1 MFAEYLALYRQY
13 QAIYG
18 PQTAIFLA
26 VGSFYELYDI
36 ENTETHETHANV
48 RQIVDYLGIQLSH
61 KKGDVGPNEV
71 GLFAGFPD
79 YVLHKWAA
87 RLTSAGW
94 TVVVVD
100 QIKDHRGKV
109 KERKVSR
116 ILSPASH
123 VEAALSTETPY
134 FLQLFF
140 HAHAAQPPEYGAAL
154 LDLTTGTTHTYS
166 ATATGRPDAWSAD
179 PLLQLVHVFQPKEVA
194 VTWYTP
200 TSGAGGA
207 GAVPD
212 PLYFRRLFGL
222 STTPLRV
229 RPQDTLGAFTHPT
242 QRTALLQRIY
252 PLRSLLPPKTLL
264 GLRTTTEELALVTL
278 LQYVE
283 EHTPALLR
291 SFQQNKPWTPET
303 HLICGHHTLH
313 QLQMTGP
320 NPNETVVGLF
330 RHCHSPMGKRHIRER
345 LLQPLSEP
353 EPIQRRLDEVTFL
366 IQWDDKSRFQIE
378 RQLRSMYDVPR
389 IHRRLLCGQ
398 LTPSEFLPLFETYR
412 AIDTLQRVTHRTPLQ
427 PTFSAADWQAYQ
439 TVFRA
444 HFDEDKARD
453 LSATTTAV
461 TAVTVADLTPL
472 CDAAY
477 PEVAEQERQAAETI
491 AALHALRQTIAT
503 AAAIPLDALHLEA
516 RSQDGQPYG
525 FRLSS
530 IPLQQL
536 KKNIARLPEGK
547 ITELKGGGW
556 LTLPALDEL
565 NRRLLETRAQIQ
577 TLWARYAV
585 EASAAVSEAGRA
597 LWAPV
602 EDWIAHLDATQC
614 IARTSQD
621 WGFVA
626 PTILPLTPETGST
639 VHIQQIRHPLVELAS
654 PHVTFIRNDI
664 HLDDDQR
671 ALLCYGN
678 NAIGKSTLAKS
689 LALAVLLAQAG
700 SYVPAQAMTLRPF
713 QAVYSR
719 IHNNDHLFAGL
730 SSFAVEMSELRTIL
744 QNATPYTLVVSDE
757 MANGTES
764 ISATALVASSLHWLC
779 QRQTKCI
786 MATHLHDLPKYIDP
800 QDRIAIK
807 HLHVEYD
814 PVTQKLIYHR
824 TLREGQGSSL
834 YGIEVARAMALPF
847 DFIEHAL
854 ATRHRIAGSATVQD
868 APASAWNATVTRR
881 QCERCGHTVLR
892 DLEVHHI
899 QPRAAATRG
908 MLPDGTPMNRES
920 NLMVLC
926 QACHDEHHR
935 GAFEI
940 GPAIQTTD
948 GVERL
953 PAPVTPATPATP
965 ATAATV
971 ATAATERTA
980 IPGERRSKWTAEE
993 METVKGVLRTYPSLS
1008 LKSLRSYLSATYT
1021 IEVSEGVLSRWR
1033 RELSGL

>member
-36 ENTETHETHANV
+36 ENTDTHETHANV

-123 VEAALSTETPY
+123 VEAALSTEIPY

-140 HAHAAQPPEYGAAL
+140 LAHPSQPPEYGAAL

-166 ATATGRPDAWSAD
+166 ATATGRADAWAAD
-179 PLLQLVHVFQPKEVA
+179 PLLQMIHVFPPKEVA
-194 VTWYTP
+194 VTWTVSTGSHVSQASTAP
-200 TSGAGGA
+200 AA
-207 GAVPD
+207 PD
-212 PLYFRRLFGL
+212 ATYFRRLFGL
-222 STTPLRV
+222 ATAIPLRV
-229 RPQDTLGAFTHPT
+229 HARDTLGAFQHAT
-242 QRTALLQRIY
+242 QRATLFQRIY
-252 PLRSLLPPKTLL
+252 PLRSLQPPKTLL
-264 GLRTTTEELALVTL
+264 GLRTLAEELALVTL

-303 HLICGHHTLH
+303 QLICGHHTLH

-320 NPNETVVGLF
+320 NTNETVVGLF

-345 LLQPLSEP
+345 LLQPLSDP
-353 EPIQRRLDEVTFL
+353 APIQQRLDEVTFVL
-366 IQWDDKSRFQIE
+366 HWDDKSRFHLE
-378 RQLRSMYDVPR
+378 RQLRSMYDLPR

-412 AIDTLQRVTHRTPLQ
+412 AIDTLQRVTHQTPLAPPFQ
-427 PTFSAADWQAYQ
+427 PADWEAYQ
-439 TVFRA
+439 ATFRA

-453 LSATTTAV
+453 AT
-461 TAVTVADLTPL
+461 ADRTPL
-472 CDAAY
+472 TDAY
-477 PEVAEQERQAAETI
+477 TDLAEQERI
-491 AALHALRQTIAT
+491 ASTLLDELHALRQTLAT
-503 AAAIPLDALHLEA
+503 AAAIPLDALHLEP
-516 RSQDGQPYG
+516 RGPGQEPYG
-525 FRLSS
+525 LRLPPV
-530 IPLQQL
+530 PLQQL
-536 KKNIARLPEGK
+536 KKRMTHLPEGTK
-547 ITELKGGGW
+547 ISELKGGGW
-556 LTLPALDEL
+556 ISLPALHEL

-577 TLWARYAV
+577 ALWTRYSV

-602 EDWIAHLDATQC
+602 EEWIAHLDATQC

-654 PHVTFIRNDI
+654 PHVTFVRNDL

-671 ALLCYGN
+671 AILCYGN

-689 LALAVLLAQAG
+689 LAIAVLLAQAG
-700 SYVPAQAMTLRPF
+700 SYVPAQSMTLRPF

-719 IHNNDHLFAGL
+719 IHNNDQLFAGL

-744 QNATPYTLVVSDE
+744 QNASPYTLVVSDE

-764 ISATALVASSLHWLC
+764 ISATALVASALHWLT

-800 QDRIAIK
+800 KLDRIAIK

-814 PVTQKLIYHR
+814 PVTQKLVYHR
-824 TLREGQGSSL
+824 ILRDGQGSSV

-847 DFIEHAL
+847 EFIEHAL
-854 ATRHRIAGSATVQD
+854 TTRHRIAGSSTAQD
-868 APASAWNATVTRR
+868 APASSWNTAVARR
-881 QCERCGHTVLR
+881 QCERCGHPVLR

-899 QPRAAATRG
+899 QPRAAATAG
-908 MLPDGTPMNRES
+908 ILPDGTPMNRES

-926 QACHDEHHR
+926 QACHDDHHR

-940 GPAIQTTD
+940 GPALQTTD
-948 GVERL
+948 GVER
-953 PAPVTPATPATP
+953 
-965 ATAATV
+965 ATAAVTGV
-971 ATAATERTA
+971 PGVQPQIQQTQQERK
-980 IPGERRSKWTAEE
+980 SKWTAEE
-993 METVKGVLRTYPSLS
+993 IETVKGVLRTYPSLS
-1008 LKSLRSYLSATYT
+1008 LKSLRAYLSATYT
-1021 IEVSEGVLSRWR
+1021 IDVSEGVLSRWR
-1033 RELSGL
+1033 GALRAPTPPS